1 MAFNAADNSYY
12 IADSHNNVIRK
23 MDSYGNVTTYAGT
36 GEPGLVNGSLF
47 QAKFSM
53 PMDLIIHNGFM
64 YISDNQ
70 NNVIRR
76 IDMAA
81 GTVITLIS

>member
-1 MAFNAADNSYY
+1 
-12 IADSHNNVIRK
+12 
-23 MDSYGNVTTYAGT
+23 
-36 GEPGLVNGSLF
+36 
-47 QAKFSM
+47 M
-53 PMDLIIHNGFM
+53 PMDLVIHNGYM

-76 IDMAA
+76 IDMTA